1 MSSEMTK
8 FSDAV
13 YHKKDRYDFVETIF
27 TRRELKIL
35 MLIDG
40 EKDVSE
46 ISASLSTGIST
57 LMADFIK
64 LVQLGLI
71 QTEGGIVSTGLS
83 DLTFDDNPIIPSEFT
98 ITRLPSTAA
107 A

>member
-1 MSSEMTK
+1 MSSDMTK

-13 YHKKDRYDFVETIF
+13 YHKKDRYDFGETIF

-46 ISASLSTGIST
+46 ISTSLSTDIST
-57 LMADFIK
+57 IMADFIK

-83 DLTFDDNPIIPSEFT
+83 DLTFDDSPMILSEYT

>member
-1 MSSEMTK
+1 MSSDVTG

-13 YHKKDRYDFVETIF
+13 YHKQSSYDFVETIF

-35 MLIDG
+35 LLIDG
-40 EKDVSE
+40 TKSVAD
-46 ISASLSTGIST
+46 IANALSMDIAT

-64 LVQLGLI
+64 LVKLGLI
-71 QTEGGIVSTGLS
+71 QTEGGIVSSGIS
-83 DLTFDDNPIIPSEFT
+83 DLILDDSPVVLSEYT
-98 ITRLPSTAA
+98 VTRLPATAA

>member
-1 MSSEMTK
+1 MSSDMTK

-13 YHKKDRYDFVETIF
+13 YHKKDKYDFGETIF

-35 MLIDG
+35 MLVDG
-40 EKDVSE
+40 EKSVSD
-46 ISASLSTGIST
+46 ISTSLSTGIST
-57 LMADFIK
+57 LMGDFIK

-71 QTEGGIVSTGLS
+71 QTEGGIVSSGTA
-83 DLTFDDNPIIPSEFT
+83 DLIFADSPIIPSEYT

>member
-1 MSSEMTK
+1 MNSEMTK

-13 YHKKDRYDFVETIF
+13 YHKKDRYDFGETIF

-40 EKDVSE
+40 EKNVSD
-46 ISASLSTGIST
+46 ISTSLSADIST
-57 LMADFIK
+57 LMGDFIK

-71 QTEGGIVSTGLS
+71 QTEGGIVSTGLA
-83 DLTFDDNPIIPSEFT
+83 DLTFTDSPIIPSEYT
-98 ITRLPSTAA
+98 LTRLPATAA

>member
-13 YHKKDRYDFVETIF
+13 YHKKDRYDFGETIF

-35 MLIDG
+35 MMIDG
-40 EKDVSE
+40 EKNVSD
-46 ISASLSTGIST
+46 IAASLSTTIST
-57 LMADFIK
+57 LMGDFIK

-71 QTEGGIVSTGLS
+71 QTEGGIVSTGFT
-83 DLTFDDNPIIPSEFT
+83 DLTFDTSPIIPSEYT
-98 ITRLPSTAA
+98 ITRLPATAA

>member
-1 MSSEMTK
+1 MSSDMTK

-13 YHKKDRYDFVETIF
+13 YHKKDRYDFGETIF

-35 MLIDG
+35 VLIDG
-40 EKDVSE
+40 EMSVAD
-46 ISASLSTGIST
+46 ISASLLTDIST
-57 LMADFIK
+57 LMGDFIK

-71 QTEGGIVSTGLS
+71 QTEGGIVSTGIA
-83 DLTFDDNPIIPSEFT
+83 DLTFEASPIIPAEYT